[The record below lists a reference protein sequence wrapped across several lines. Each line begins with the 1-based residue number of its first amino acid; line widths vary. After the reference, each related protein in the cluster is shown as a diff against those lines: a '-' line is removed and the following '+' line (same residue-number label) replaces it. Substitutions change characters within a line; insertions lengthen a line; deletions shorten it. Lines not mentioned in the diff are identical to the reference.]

1 LFSGATLTNGND
13 FNKLNPI
20 IRKMVTAMNKKLIDK
35 LGKSDFRDWESINTW
50 AEGLIKQLEK

>member
-1 LFSGATLTNGND
+1 
-13 FNKLNPI
+13 
-20 IRKMVTAMNKKLIDK
+20 MVTAMNKKLIDK